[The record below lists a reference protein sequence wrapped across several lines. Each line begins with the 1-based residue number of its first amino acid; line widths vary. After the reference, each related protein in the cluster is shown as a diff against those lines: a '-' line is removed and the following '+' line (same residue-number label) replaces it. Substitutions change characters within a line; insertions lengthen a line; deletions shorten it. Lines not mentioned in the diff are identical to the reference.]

1 MSEYTYRQLDHQ
13 VEEIRLLAL
22 KPRSGRKKTEV
33 VKCELV
39 NVPLSMKDA
48 VPAYKALSYSWGNP
62 SPADLI
68 LVDGLRHYIAKN
80 LNAFLRRQRE
90 ECATRQYF
98 WIDAF
103 CINQTDDDEKAV
115 QIEMMRR
122 IYAES
127 SGLLIWLD

>member
-1 MSEYTYRQLDHQ
+1 M
-13 VEEIRLLAL
+13 EEIRLLVL

-62 SPADLI
+62 SPTDLI
-68 LVDGLRHYIAKN
+68 LVDGLRYYIAKN

-98 WIDAF
+98 WIDAL
-103 CINQTDDDEKAV
+103 CITV
-115 QIEMMRR
+115 STRLMMTKRQYR
-122 IYAES
+122 
-127 SGLLIWLD
+127 